1 MIKALIFLTIFC
13 VVILIFLKTLK
24 LGRRITYISLLIF
37 SVTLIVFLTAFLN
50 LSKDK
55 SELNYMPPVFD
66 GERIIPGHFND
77 KN

>member
-24 LGRRITYISLLIF
+24 LGRRITYISLLIL
-37 SVTLIVFLTAFLN
+37 SITLIVFFTAFINLN
-50 LSKDK
+50 KDI